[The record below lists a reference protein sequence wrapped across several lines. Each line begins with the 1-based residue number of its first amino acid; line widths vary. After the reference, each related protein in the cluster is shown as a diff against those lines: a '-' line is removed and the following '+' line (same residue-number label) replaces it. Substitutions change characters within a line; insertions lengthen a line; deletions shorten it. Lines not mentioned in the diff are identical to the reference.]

1 MACFLNISISV
12 GGRRDGA
19 SVARIP
25 VGRFSK
31 AFCSSVEGERRD
43 LESGWGTGMAAGEV
57 SERFFGRPRSMIEE
71 APSDSPRR
79 WPKGEVRA
87 EVGTSDWFREWE
99 LVVVLGE

>member
-1 MACFLNISISV
+1 MACFLSTSISV
-12 GGRRDGA
+12 GERRDDA

-43 LESGWGTGMAAGEV
+43 LESGRGMVMGAGEV
-57 SERFFGRPRSMIEE
+57 SERFFGRPRSMMEE

-79 WPKGEVRA
+79 CPKGKVRA
-87 EVGTSDWFREWE
+87 EVGKSDWFREW
-99 LVVVLGE
+99 